1 MKLKKNF
8 DIIVV
13 GSGLSSLAF
22 VNTLLDKKK
31 SIHVISPKNKNRRN
45 ADINKHVY
53 KFLPPQMIK
62 EKNKVNNY
70 FIYNKLE
77 VDKNCKVFGSLEF
90 GGLSNYWAL
99 QIDQNFDKDLSHLS
113 KKVKQDISKSFQELF
128 LKKKNNNFISSKNFK
143 KMKFLQLFKNDKKIA
158 IDYPILGFFNKKN
171 KDLNFENLNEKKDKL
186 VPSNFYNNY
195 LKKKK
200 IFFHDFSVDKII
212 KKKGIIN
219 LICKKGNQTKIFKT
233 KKLILGSGTLAT
245 TQLIANFLNYKNEI
259 KIKHHPRLFSLYF
272 SKIKWKNNLSFQP
285 SIMHLKQKNNSSLFT
300 ADFRPGNEI
309 IIEAL
314 VKLNWFLKPVK
325 FILNYFRQN
334 LIFSNIF
341 LSSKYSNLFMRVK
354 NDNWSRIYSK
364 KKDINK
370 VFKDISSRIYNYL
383 LAQNKIFLFRKNHF
397 PGFGVDFHYFGTIP
411 IKSKKILSVN
421 ENCQLRGHK
430 DIYII
435 DGSVFDFK
443 KNKYPL
449 GAIMANASRVAKLIK

>member
-200 IFFHDFSVDKII
+200 YSFMIFQLIKLL
-212 KKKGIIN
+212 KKK
-219 LICKKGNQTKIFKT
+219 
-233 KKLILGSGTLAT
+233 
-245 TQLIANFLNYKNEI
+245 E
-259 KIKHHPRLFSLYF
+259 
-272 SKIKWKNNLSFQP
+272 
-285 SIMHLKQKNNSSLFT
+285 
-300 ADFRPGNEI
+300 
-309 IIEAL
+309 
-314 VKLNWFLKPVK
+314 
-325 FILNYFRQN
+325 
-334 LIFSNIF
+334 
-341 LSSKYSNLFMRVK
+341 
-354 NDNWSRIYSK
+354 
-364 KKDINK
+364 
-370 VFKDISSRIYNYL
+370 
-383 LAQNKIFLFRKNHF
+383 
-397 PGFGVDFHYFGTIP
+397 
-411 IKSKKILSVN
+411 
-421 ENCQLRGHK
+421 
-430 DIYII
+430 
-435 DGSVFDFK
+435 
-443 KNKYPL
+443 
-449 GAIMANASRVAKLIK
+449 